1 MQSIPN
7 RDPWEQQGIESVT
20 GQIGVPDW
28 TALSPF
34 GVVALGPAK
43 QPVQR
48 MMALQ
53 GALARG
59 IDLITPI
66 QWPPAISV
74 AGLRKLWLVSAK
86 AGARRGFGESSS
98 TTSHGPMAP

>member
-1 MQSIPN
+1 MQPISN
-7 RDPWEQQGIESVT
+7 RDPWEQRGIESVT

-34 GVVALGPAK
+34 GVMALGPAR
-43 QPVQR
+43 QPIQR

-59 IDLITPI
+59 IDLITSI
-66 QWPPAISV
+66 QWQPAISF

-86 AGARRGFGESSS
+86 ACGLWGFRASSS
-98 TTSHGPMAP
+98 TTSHGQVL